1 MERREKFLQK
11 ESQKAERRR
20 QKELRREIEAIKQKA
35 SVEKAAAKK
44 FAKESMEL
52 IQDERLEL
60 LELAASSKG
69 LLQ

>member
-1 MERREKFLQK
+1 FEK
-11 ESQKAERRR
+11 RR
-20 QKELRREIEAIKQKA
+20 QKELRMEREDIKQKA
-35 SVEKAAAKK
+35 FVEKAEAKK